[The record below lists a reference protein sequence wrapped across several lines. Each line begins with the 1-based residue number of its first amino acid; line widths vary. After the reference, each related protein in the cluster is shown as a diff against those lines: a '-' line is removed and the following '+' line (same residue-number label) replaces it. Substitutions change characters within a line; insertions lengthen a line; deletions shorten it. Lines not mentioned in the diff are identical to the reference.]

1 MRILVKQKD
10 GATREFQFTEGPIS
24 IGRAVNSM
32 ILLPDRAVSKQHAIL
47 SVSDDGKWAVEDLD
61 SANKTYLNNEAIH
74 RAEIKHGDCL
84 SITCFSIE
92 IDLEETPEMDEAA
105 QLEDTLNLEASLSI
119 PVHETVVRK
128 PDAGH
133 APAMRLPAK
142 RLNDFLQATEAI
154 CEANNLEELLLT
166 LLDITT
172 KQFSAFHT
180 WCALREQPSGPMT
193 YHAGKRRDG
202 QVVELSDIKL
212 NEKIN
217 QAVKRGQSLVMPRV
231 AADVEEKARIRSA
244 IIATIRRTA
253 GCYGV
258 IYVDNAMVHEHYSLS
273 DLDYLMLLAMHTAAV
288 LKRFI
293 NS

>member
-1 MRILVKQKD
+1 MRIIVKQKD
-10 GATREFQFTEGPIS
+10 GPTREFKFAEGPIS
-24 IGRAVNSM
+24 IGRAVNNM
-32 ILLPDRAVSKQHAIL
+32 ILLPDRAVSKQHAVI
-47 SVSDDGKWAVEDLD
+47 SFADDGKWVIEDMD
-61 SANKTYLNNEAIH
+61 SANKTFLNNEAIH

-84 SITCFSIE
+84 RITCFSIE
-92 IDLEETPEMDEAA
+92 IDFEEKPEIDEAA
-105 QLEDTLNLEASLSI
+105 QLEDTLNLEASLAI
-119 PVHETVVRK
+119 PIHETVVRK

-142 RLNDFLQATEAI
+142 RLNDFLQATEII

-166 LLDITT
+166 LLNITQ

-180 WCALREQPSGPMT
+180 WCALREQPNGPMT

-202 QVVELSDIKL
+202 KVVEISEIKLSDR
-212 NEKIN
+212 IN
-217 QAVKRGQSLVMPRV
+217 QAVEKGQSLVMPRV
-231 AADVEEKARIRSA
+231 AADVEEKERIRSA

-258 IYVDNAMVHEHYSLS
+258 LYVDNAMIHEHYSLS

-288 LKRFI
+288 LKKFI

>member
-84 SITCFSIE
+84 IITCFSIE

>member
-10 GATREFQFTEGPIS
+10 GPTREFQFAEGPIS

-32 ILLPDRAVSKQHAIL
+32 ILLPDRAVSKQHAVI
-47 SVSDDGKWAVEDLD
+47 SVSDGGKWIVEDLD
-61 SANKTYLNNEAIH
+61 SANKTYLNDKAIH
-74 RAEIKHGDCL
+74 KAEIKHGDCIR
-84 SITCFSIE
+84 ITAFNIE
-92 IDLEETPEMDEAA
+92 INLEETPQMDEAA
-105 QLEDTLNLEASLSI
+105 QLEDTLNLEASLAI

-142 RLNDFLQATEAI
+142 RLNDFLQATEAV

-202 QVVELSDIKL
+202 KVVELSDIKL
-212 NEKIN
+212 AEKIN
-217 QAVKRGQSLVMPRV
+217 QAVERGQSLVMPRV
-231 AADVEEKARIRSA
+231 AADVEERARIRSA

-273 DLDYLMLLAMHTAAV
+273 DLDYLMMLAMHTAAV
-288 LKRFI
+288 LKRLI

>member
-1 MRILVKQKD
+1 MRIVVKQKD
-10 GATREFQFTEGPIS
+10 GPTKEFQFAEGPIS
-24 IGRAVNSM
+24 IGRAANNM
-32 ILLPDRAVSKQHAIL
+32 ILLPDRAVSKKHALIAPT
-47 SVSDDGKWAVEDLD
+47 DDGKWIVEDLD
-61 SANKTYLNNEAIH
+61 SANKTYLNDEAIH
-74 RAEIKHGDCL
+74 RAKIKTGDSL
-84 SITCFSIE
+84 RITSFTIE
-92 IDLEETPEMDEAA
+92 IHLEDQAEVDEAA
-105 QLEDTLNLEASLSI
+105 QLEDTFDLEASLSI

-142 RLNDFLQATEAI
+142 RLNDFSQATEAI
-154 CEANNLEELLLT
+154 CEANNLEEMLLT
-166 LLDITT
+166 LLNITL

-212 NEKIN
+212 SVKIN
-217 QAVKRGQSLVMPRV
+217 QAVERGQSLVMPRV

-244 IIATIRRTA
+244 IIATIRRSS

-258 IYVDNAMVHEHYSLS
+258 LYVDNAMVHEHYSLS
-273 DLDYLMLLAMHTAAV
+273 DLDYLMMLAMHTAAV

>member
-1 MRILVKQKD
+1 MRIFVKQKD
-10 GATREFQFTEGPIS
+10 GPTREFQFTEGPIS

-32 ILLPDRAVSKQHAIL
+32 VLLPDRAVSKQHAII
-47 SVSDDGKWAVEDLD
+47 SVSDDGKWIVEDMD

-92 IDLEETPEMDEAA
+92 IVLEEAPEIDEAA

-166 LLDITT
+166 LLNITT

-202 QVVELSDIKL
+202 QVVELSDLKL